1 MLAPASRARC
11 LRALR
16 ALRPGMRKT
25 AMTLEN
31 SSNHVSRASFE
42 PADQTDQI
50 LERAVVRLNAN
61 ILGIV
66 FGIIAGL
73 GIFIATNFLIL
84 KGGDVV
90 GPHLALLGNFFPFYR
105 VTFLGSIIGF
115 AYGLLTGYVAGFIIA
130 TVYNQVIKF
139 KSK

>member
-1 MLAPASRARC
+1 
-11 LRALR
+11 
-16 ALRPGMRKT
+16 
-25 AMTLEN
+25 MTLQN

-42 PADQTDQI
+42 PVDQTDQI